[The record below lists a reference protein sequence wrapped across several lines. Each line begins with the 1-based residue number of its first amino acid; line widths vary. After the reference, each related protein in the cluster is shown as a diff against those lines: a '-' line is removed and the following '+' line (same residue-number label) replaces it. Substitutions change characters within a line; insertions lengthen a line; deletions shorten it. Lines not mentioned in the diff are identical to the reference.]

1 MDWNRSALKILLIG
15 SRGNLGEQIM
25 NSLLLAGHQ
34 VLRTSQSKEI
44 EEGFIPISPWKPFQ
58 GQHLSDVDFIINAAN
73 SYWPNPNKMQI
84 REMENS
90 ILGISETI
98 QASIPLT
105 NAKIIIFSTYFQYAP
120 VELMPWSEY
129 SSLKNRALQEIENV
143 CGLHGNHLMNIVLRD
158 NYGGS
163 RKDKFLDV
171 AISANKSQTI
181 LQASPGDSILN
192 LVHVKD
198 IAEAIVRYLSSQ
210 IQQNESLRNTYEISS
225 ETSYTLRELISFIDS
240 HSNLPTIVNWGSHPY
255 REKEVFKEWGCAE
268 LFPYFKETRE
278 LSDYVNSSLH
288 QV

>member
-1 MDWNRSALKILLIG
+1 
-15 SRGNLGEQIM
+15 M

-73 SYWPNPNKMQI
+73 SYWPNPNKAQI
-84 REMENS
+84 QEMEDS

-98 QASIPLT
+98 KASIPFT
-105 NAKIIIFSTYFQYAP
+105 NAKIITFSTYFQYAP

-129 SSLKNRALQEIENV
+129 SSLKNHALQEIENV
-143 CGLHGNHLMNIVLRD
+143 CGQHGNHLMNIVLRD

-163 RKDKFLDV
+163 RKDKFLDM

-210 IQQNESLRNTYEISS
+210 SQHKEFLKNTYEISS
-225 ETSYTLRELISFIDS
+225 ENSYTLRELISFIDT
-240 HSNLPTIVNWGSHPY
+240 HTKVPTIVNWGSHPY

-278 LSDYVNSSLH
+278 LGDYVNSSLH
-288 QV
+288 QA